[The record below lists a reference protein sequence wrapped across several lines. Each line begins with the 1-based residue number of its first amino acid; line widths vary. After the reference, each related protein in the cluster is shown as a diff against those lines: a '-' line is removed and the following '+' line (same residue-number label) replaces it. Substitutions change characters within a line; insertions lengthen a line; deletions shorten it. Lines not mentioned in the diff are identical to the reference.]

1 MVTPKALLKR
11 ESQFSI
17 QRHELSKPQHSTITV
32 STHFNKVA
40 SGGSHQNHEWHQ
52 EVLEWQQEVQFLANF
67 YTVCRLFENDRKK
80 LPIRKKF
87 LFLSFPTQNGNCM
100 NGNALTGSAIQKSH
114 R

>member
-32 STHFNKVA
+32 STHFDKVA

-52 EVLEWQQEVQFLANF
+52 EVLEWHQEVQFLANF
-67 YTVCRLFENDRKK
+67 
-80 LPIRKKF
+80 LPCF
-87 LFLSFPTQNGNCM
+87 LYFLKMTP
-100 NGNALTGSAIQKSH
+100 KSYPLGKNFDF
-114 R
+114 